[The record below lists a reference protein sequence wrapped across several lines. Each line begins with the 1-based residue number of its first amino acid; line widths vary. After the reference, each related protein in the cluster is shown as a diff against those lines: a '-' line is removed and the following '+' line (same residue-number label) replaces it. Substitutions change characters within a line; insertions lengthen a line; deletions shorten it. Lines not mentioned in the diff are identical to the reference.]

1 MAISHTRVA
10 VSPLGRAKW
19 WLRDGKVEAMDSPI
33 TYANADAQ
41 GVQDLSV
48 EGGGRFFICI
58 FGEIS
63 IETGTWYL
71 FHVETT
77 HDAYYAC
84 QIYGVFSLPI
94 SLL

>member
-1 MAISHTRVA
+1 MAVPHTRVA
-10 VSPLGRAKW
+10 VLPSGVAEW
-19 WLRDGKVEAMDSPI
+19 WLRDGKVEGLDSPI

-63 IETGTWYL
+63 IETGTRYL
-71 FHVETT
+71 FH
-77 HDAYYAC
+77 
-84 QIYGVFSLPI
+84 
-94 SLL
+94 LL

>member
-41 GVQDLSV
+41 GIQDLRV
-48 EGGGRFFICI
+48 ECGSKYSESAF
-58 FGEIS
+58 
-63 IETGTWYL
+63 
-71 FHVETT
+71 
-77 HDAYYAC
+77 
-84 QIYGVFSLPI
+84 
-94 SLL
+94 